1 MDKKE
6 TKIKE
11 CDTCGK
17 NSTSLCF
24 KCLEYF
30 CDECYKYVHDKQI
43 NSNHKKEEIDIYVP
57 IDLKCQDHPEVP
69 LNLFC
74 LDEKELCCAYCLFKN
89 LHSEHKLLE
98 LSNIESFEKEN
109 INIESSAQEFGGIIE
124 KTISLKNK
132 IEKEINNINILYEK
146 TMKDLISSFVQ
157 KHEKL
162 IKIENNLK
170 EQLQFE
176 ITKVKE
182 KLENFWS
189 RVNNQIKMNE
199 RINQGIKKIKKEE
212 GKNMIRTLTYISKIN
227 KNKKEMNSLLTEL
240 MKSIKFTY
248 QEEESIIKYEEFCF
262 NGIQTPKNIEVKDIK
277 YNSLNISWD
286 IDTINNININYN
298 NIDYII
304 EMRKDKEKY
313 IEVYKGK
320 NKSCLI
326 DKLSS
331 NTEYEFRICSVYNDF
346 KSLWSDSQKIK
357 TNINS
362 IILKEAKKGNNLLE
376 KIFDWSGY
384 KNMELLYRGTRDGS
398 SSRDFHS
405 KCDNKGPTI
414 TLFKNEKGFIFGGF
428 TSISWTDNKG
438 WLTAP
443 DSFIFTLTNIHN
455 TEPTKFNRTNNQ
467 YGVYHNI
474 EYGAYFGNGPNI
486 GCYSDFLKENSHFQF
501 DSYQDNLG
509 KGISIFTGDLNN
521 SNHSFKT

>member
-6 TKIKE
+6 KSIKE
-11 CDTCGK
+11 CNICGK
-17 NSTSLCF
+17 NATSLCF
-24 KCLEYF
+24 KCLQYF
-30 CDECYKYVHDKQI
+30 CEDCYKYVHNKQI

-57 IDLKCQDHPEVP
+57 IDLKCQDHPENS

-74 LDEKELCCAYCLFKN
+74 LDEKELCCAYCHFKN
-89 LHSEHKLLE
+89 LHSGHNLLE
-98 LSNIESFEKEN
+98 LSNIESIENEN
-109 INIESSAQEFGGIIE
+109 INIESSSQEFGKIIE

-132 IEKEINNINILYEK
+132 IEEEINKINILYEQ
-146 TMKDLISSFVQ
+146 TMKELTNSFAQ

-170 EQLQFE
+170 EQLQIE

-182 KLENFWS
+182 NLENFWS
-189 RVNNQIKMNE
+189 RTNTQIKMNE
-199 RINQGIKKIKKEE
+199 RINQGLKKIKEE
-212 GKNMIRTLTYISKIN
+212 EKNMIKTLTYISKIN
-227 KNKKEMNSLLTEL
+227 KNQKEMKTLLTEI
-240 MKSIKFTY
+240 MKSLKFSY
-248 QEEESIIKYEEFCF
+248 QEENNNIKYEEFCF
-262 NGIQTPKNIEVKDIK
+262 NGIQIPKNIEIKDIK

-304 EMRKDKEKY
+304 EMRKDKEKF

-331 NTEYEFRICSVYNDF
+331 NIEYEFRICSVYNDIKGF
-346 KSLWSDSQKIK
+346 WSDLIKIK
-357 TNINS
+357 TKDFDSN
-362 IILKEAKKGNNLLE
+362 ILKESKNGSKFLD

-384 KNMELLYRGTRDGS
+384 KNMELLYRGARDGS
-398 SSRDFHS
+398 SSKDFHS

-455 TEPTKFNRTNNQ
+455 IEPNKFNRTNNE

-474 EYGAYFGNGPNI
+474 GYGPWSQYRLSFRL
-486 GCYSDFLKENSHFQF
+486 FKRKFF
-501 DSYQDNLG
+501 
-509 KGISIFTGDLNN
+509 FTI
-521 SNHSFKT
+521 